1 MAKSSKSSSTEKA
14 AVEKNAS
21 KDGEKRSK
29 RKDKDVGK
37 ARENGAPLDMESKVI
52 YLGRIPHGF
61 YEHQMHGYFSQFGR
75 VKRLRLSRNPRTGA
89 SRHYAFL
96 EFESAAVAR
105 IVAQTMHNYLLF
117 GHLLQCRV
125 VPRADVHP
133 STFKG
138 AGRGLK
144 TPRRET
150 HSKRHSQWMSSGD
163 VEQIKAKVDEMNAK
177 HTERMKAKAEK
188 LRALGIDYDVSIV
201 PTRVISIAALADPKD
216 LERDQPVEEDW
227 ELEYAEELANLSE

>member
-1 MAKSSKSSSTEKA
+1 MAM
-14 AVEKNAS
+14 VEKNAS
-21 KDGEKRSK
+21 TDVEKKSK
-29 RKDKDVGK
+29 RKDKGVGK
-37 ARENGAPLDMESKVI
+37 ASEGSVPLDMESKVI

-96 EFESAAVAR
+96 EFESPAVAR

-133 STFKG
+133 DTFKG
-138 AGRGLK
+138 ASRKLK
-144 TPRRET
+144 APRYET
-150 HSKRHSQWMSSGD
+150 HSKQYSQWMSSGD

-188 LRALGIDYDVSIV
+188 LKALGIDYDVSIV
-201 PTRVISIAALADPKD
+201 PTRVISIAALADPED
-216 LERDQPVEEDW
+216 LERDKPVEEDW
-227 ELEYAEELANLSE
+227 EQEYAEELAALSE